1 MEGSFSVAGSAKEV
15 EEPSLSA
22 AQASGLSFTAR
33 ASPIIDIFGSD
44 LCRESESLR
53 QRRLG

>member
-22 AQASGLSFTAR
+22 AQASGLSFMAR